1 MKITCMELQR
11 KSITMVKA
19 GGGSTSMTLMKVTRQ
34 SNIQMEVSTI
44 FSARMVSTKV
54 TEFEQTLEDQFIEES
69 SKRAGITVMDSL
81 SMQITMSMTVN
92 FKMAG
97 NTEKECSRGHQLE
110 ELKEDFMKI
119 MKSKKSLKS

>member
-1 MKITCMELQR
+1 
-11 KSITMVKA
+11 MVIA

-34 SNIQMEVSTI
+34 SKIQMEVPTI

>member
-1 MKITCMELQR
+1 
-11 KSITMVKA
+11 
-19 GGGSTSMTLMKVTRQ
+19 MTLMKVTRQ

-54 TEFEQTLEDQFIEES
+54 TEFEQTLVDQFIEES
-69 SKRAGITVMDSL
+69 SKRAGTTVMDSL

-97 NTEKECSRGHQLE
+97 NMEKECSRVHQLE

>member
-11 KSITMVKA
+11 KSMTMVKA

-54 TEFEQTLEDQFIEES
+54 TEFEQTLIDQFIEES

-97 NTEKECSRGHQLE
+97 NTEKECSTRHQLE
-110 ELKEDFMKI
+110 DLKEDFMKI